1 MAKTLEEISD
11 GAKIIGDG
19 KVQIT
24 GIEHDSRK
32 ITAGNLFVCMEGAH
46 VDGHNFIN
54 QAVANGAVAILTTH
68 ENIQPPKGISALVVR
83 DMLTALA
90 EIVPKFYDYPA
101 KSMRVIGVTG
111 TNGKTTT
118 TYMIREILIRAGY
131 KVGLIGTI
139 QMMIGEE
146 IFPVHNTTPNV
157 IDLQHTFDKMRAAGC
172 DFVVMEVSSHALA
185 ENRIAGIDF
194 NVAVFTN
201 LTQDHLDY
209 HKTMENYCATKAKL
223 FALAKDAVVV
233 NVDDAAG
240 AVMLENAHCRKI
252 TYSIEDESDLRAE
265 NVDVRADGM
274 SLVVSEKGIVNSDF
288 STDHSPLITNHLTT
302 HVTGIFNVYNV
313 LAAVG
318 TARAINISNDT
329 VKTALGAF
337 KSVSGRFERVY
348 ANVPFTVIV
357 DYAHTPDG
365 VKNVIETAR
374 QILGNRGKGIGKSD
388 SPLTPS
394 PSTLIPKLIT
404 VFGCGGDRDNTKRPI
419 MGRLAAELSDIVIAT
434 SDNPRS
440 EDPAQILR
448 EIEVGIKEKIGGKI
462 YECIPDRRVAIF
474 RAVEIAKAGDIILI
488 LGKGHEN
495 YQILKDK
502 TIHFDDKEV
511 AHEAIGGLING

>member
-1 MAKTLEEISD
+1 MSKTLEELSLLVQ
-11 GAKIIGDG
+11 GTKIIGDG
-19 KVQIT
+19 ETLIT

-46 VDGHNFIN
+46 FDGHNFIN
-54 QAVANGAVAILTTH
+54 SAAESGAVAILTTH
-68 ENIQPPKGISALVVR
+68 EDIKLPENISALVVP
-83 DMLTALA
+83 DMQKTLA
-90 EIVPKFYDYPA
+90 VIVPYFYDFPA
-101 KSMRVIGVTG
+101 KKMRVIGITG

-118 TYMIREILIRAGY
+118 SYLIRSILMQAGY

-157 IDLQHTFDKMRAAGC
+157 MDLQKTFAEMLSKNVDY
-172 DFVVMEVSSHALA
+172 VVMEVSSHAIA
-185 ENRIAGIDF
+185 ENRIAGIEF
-194 NVAVFTN
+194 NAAVFTN

-209 HKTMENYCATKAKL
+209 HKTMENYRNTKAKL
-223 FALAKDAVVV
+223 FTMAKDFVVV

-240 AVMLENAHCRKI
+240 AVMLQNANCKKI
-252 TYSIEDESDLRAE
+252 TYSVENDSDLRAE
-265 NVDVRADGM
+265 NVDVHAGGT
-274 SLVVSEKGIVNSDF
+274 SFEINH
-288 STDHSPLITNHLTT
+288 STLSTLHLTLNL
-302 HVTGIFNVYNV
+302 TGKFNVYNALSAV
-313 LAAVG
+313 ATAAG
-318 TARAINISNDT
+318 ENISADT
-329 VKTALGAF
+329 IKAALEAF

-348 ANVPFTVIV
+348 ADVPFTVIV

-374 QILGNRGKGIGKSD
+374 QIVKNKI
-388 SPLTPS
+388 
-394 PSTLIPKLIT
+394 IT

-440 EDPAQILR
+440 ENPETILR
-448 EIEVGIKEKIGGKI
+448 EIEVGIKEKIGAKI
-462 YECIPDRRVAIF
+462 YECIPDRKAAIF
-474 RAVEIAKAGDIILI
+474 RAVEIAQAGDIVLI

-511 AHEAIGGLING
+511 ALEAINNKN

>member
-1 MAKTLEEISD
+1 MEKTLEELSLLVQ
-11 GAKIIGDG
+11 GTKIIGDSATL
-19 KVQIT
+19 IT

-32 ITAGNLFVCMEGAH
+32 ITAGNLFVCMEGVH
-46 VDGHNFIN
+46 FDGHNFIN
-54 QAVANGAVAILTTH
+54 AAAEKGAVAILTTH
-68 ENIQPPKGISALVVR
+68 ENINLPAGISALVVP
-83 DMLTALA
+83 DMLKSLA
-90 EIVPKFYDYPA
+90 VIVPYFYDFPA
-101 KSMRVIGVTG
+101 KKMRVIGITG

-118 TYMIREILIRAGY
+118 SYLIREILMRAGF

-157 IDLQHTFDKMRAAGC
+157 MDLQKTFAEMYNKKVDY
-172 DFVVMEVSSHALA
+172 VVMEVSSHAIA

-209 HKTMENYCATKAKL
+209 HKTMENYRDTKAKL
-223 FALAKDAVVV
+223 FARAKDFVVV

-240 AVMLENAHCRKI
+240 AVMLENATCQKI
-252 TYSIEDESDLRAE
+252 TYSVENNSDLQA
-265 NVDVRADGM
+265 VDVDIHTGGT
-274 SLVVSEKGIVNSDF
+274 SFKIGDWLN
-288 STDHSPLITNHLTT
+288 LNLHLT
-302 HVTGIFNVYNV
+302 GKFNVYNA
-313 LAAVG
+313 LSAVG
-318 TARAINISNDT
+318 AARAENISSNT
-329 VKTALGAF
+329 IKAALEAF

-348 ANVPFTVIV
+348 ADVPFTVIV

-374 QILGNRGKGIGKSD
+374 QIVKNNI
-388 SPLTPS
+388 
-394 PSTLIPKLIT
+394 IT

-440 EDPAQILR
+440 ENPETILQ
-448 EIEVGIKEKIGGKI
+448 EIEVGIKEKIGGKQ
-462 YECIPDRRVAIF
+462 YECIPDRKAAIF
-474 RAVEIAKAGDIILI
+474 RAIEIATAGDIVLI

-495 YQILKDK
+495 YQILKNE
-502 TIHFDDKEV
+502 TIHFDDKEI
-511 AHEAIGGLING
+511 ALQAIGAKG

>member
-1 MAKTLEEISD
+1 MSKTLEELSLLVQ
-11 GAKIIGDG
+11 GTKIIGDG
-19 KVQIT
+19 EILIT
-24 GIEHDSRK
+24 EIEHDSRK

-46 VDGHNFIN
+46 FDGHNFIN
-54 QAVANGAVAILTTH
+54 SAAESGAVAILTTH
-68 ENIQPPKGISALVVR
+68 EDIKLPENISALVVP
-83 DMLTALA
+83 DMQKSLA
-90 EIVPKFYDYPA
+90 VIVPYFYDFPA
-101 KSMRVIGVTG
+101 KKMRVIGITG

-118 TYMIREILIRAGY
+118 SYLIRSILMQAGF

-157 IDLQHTFDKMRAAGC
+157 MDLQKTFAEMYAKNVDY
-172 DFVVMEVSSHALA
+172 VVMEVSSHAIA

-194 NVAVFTN
+194 NAAVFTN

-209 HKTMENYCATKAKL
+209 HKTMENYRDTKAKL
-223 FALAKDAVVV
+223 FAMAKDFVVV

-240 AVMLENAHCRKI
+240 EVMLENANCKKI
-252 TYSIEDESDLRAE
+252 TYSIENNSDFRAE
-265 NVDVRADGM
+265 NVDVHAGGTSFKVGD
-274 SLVVSEKGIVNSDF
+274 LN
-288 STDHSPLITNHLTT
+288 LNLHLT
-302 HVTGIFNVYNV
+302 GKFNVYNALSAV
-313 LAAVG
+313 ATAAG
-318 TARAINISNDT
+318 ENISSDT
-329 VKTALGAF
+329 IKAALEAF

-348 ANVPFTVIV
+348 ADVPFTVIV

-374 QILGNRGKGIGKSD
+374 QIVKNKI
-388 SPLTPS
+388 
-394 PSTLIPKLIT
+394 IT

-419 MGRLAAELSDIVIAT
+419 MGKLAAELSDIVIAT

-440 EDPAQILR
+440 ENPETILR
-448 EIEVGIKEKIGGKI
+448 EIEVGIKEKIGDKI
-462 YECIPDRRVAIF
+462 YECIPDRRAAIF
-474 RAVEIAKAGDIILI
+474 RAVEIAQAGDIVLI

-511 AHEAIGGLING
+511 ALQAIKEKI

>member
-1 MAKTLEEISD
+1 MSKTLEELALLVQ
-11 GAKIIGDG
+11 GTKIIGDG
-19 KVQIT
+19 ETLIT

-54 QAVANGAVAILTTH
+54 SAVEKGAVAILTTH
-68 ENIQPPKGISALVVR
+68 ENINLPAGISALVVP
-83 DMLTALA
+83 DMLKTLA
-90 EIVPKFYDYPA
+90 VIVPYFYDFPA
-101 KSMRVIGVTG
+101 KKMRVIGITG

-118 TYMIREILIRAGY
+118 TYLIREILIRAGY

-146 IFPVHNTTPNV
+146 IYPVHNTTPNV
-157 IDLQHTFDKMRAAGC
+157 MDLQKTFAEMLSKNVDY
-172 DFVVMEVSSHALA
+172 VVMEVSSHAIA

-209 HKTMENYCATKAKL
+209 HKTLENYRDTKAKL
-223 FALAKDAVVV
+223 FAMAKDFVVV

-240 AVMLENAHCRKI
+240 AVMLENATCQKI
-252 TYSIEDESDLRAE
+252 TYSIENNSDLRAE
-265 NVDVRADGM
+265 NVDVHAGGT
-274 SLVVSEKGIVNSDF
+274 SF
-288 STDHSPLITNHLTT
+288 SVGDLNLNLHLT
-302 HVTGIFNVYNV
+302 GKFNVYNA
-313 LAAVG
+313 LSAVG
-318 TARAINISNDT
+318 VARAENISSDT
-329 VKTALGAF
+329 IKAALEDF

-348 ANVPFTVIV
+348 AKIPFTIIV

-374 QILGNRGKGIGKSD
+374 QIVKNKI
-388 SPLTPS
+388 
-394 PSTLIPKLIT
+394 IT

-440 EDPAQILR
+440 ENPQKILA
-448 EIEVGIKEKIGGKI
+448 EIEVGIKEKIGGKQ
-462 YECIPDRRVAIF
+462 YECIPDRKAAIF
-474 RAVEIAKAGDIILI
+474 RAVEIATAGDIVLI

-495 YQILKDK
+495 YQILRDK

-511 AHEAIGGLING
+511 ALQAIRAKG

>member
-1 MAKTLEEISD
+1 MTKTLEELVSD
-11 GAKIIGDG
+11 AKIIGNG

-46 VDGHNFIN
+46 VDGHKFIN

-68 ENIQPPKGISALVVR
+68 KDIQPPEGISALIVN
-83 DMLTALA
+83 DMKELT
-90 EIVPKFYDYPA
+90 EIVPRFYGYPA

-157 IDLQHTFDKMRAAGC
+157 IDLQKTLADMRDKNI
-172 DFVVMEVSSHALA
+172 DYVVMEVSSHALA

-233 NVDDAAG
+233 NIDDAAG

-252 TYSIEDESDLRAE
+252 TYSIENESDLRAE
-265 NVDVRADGM
+265 NVNVQANGTSFEISNLFD
-274 SLVVSEKGIVNSDF
+274 LN
-288 STDHSPLITNHLTT
+288 L

-329 VKTALGAF
+329 VKEALEAF

-348 ANVPFTVIV
+348 ADVPFTVIV

-394 PSTLIPKLIT
+394 PSTLL
-404 VFGCGGDRDNTKRPI
+404 RRRP
-419 MGRLAAELSDIVIAT
+419 R
-434 SDNPRS
+434 
-440 EDPAQILR
+440 
-448 EIEVGIKEKIGGKI
+448 
-462 YECIPDRRVAIF
+462 
-474 RAVEIAKAGDIILI
+474 
-488 LGKGHEN
+488 
-495 YQILKDK
+495 
-502 TIHFDDKEV
+502 
-511 AHEAIGGLING
+511 

>member
-1 MAKTLEEISD
+1 MAKTLEELALLVQ
-11 GAKIIGDG
+11 GTKIIGDG
-19 KVQIT
+19 AVKIT

-46 VDGHNFIN
+46 FDGHNFIN
-54 QAVANGAVAILTTH
+54 SAAESGAVAILTTH
-68 ENIQPPKGISALVVR
+68 EDINLPQNISALVVP
-83 DMLTALA
+83 DMQKTLA
-90 EIVPKFYDYPA
+90 VIVPYFYDFPA
-101 KSMRVIGVTG
+101 KKMRVIGITG

-118 TYMIREILIRAGY
+118 SYLIRSILMQAGY

-157 IDLQHTFDKMRAAGC
+157 IDLQKTFAEMLSKNVDY
-172 DFVVMEVSSHALA
+172 VVMEVSSHAIA

-194 NVAVFTN
+194 NAAIFTN

-209 HKTMENYCATKAKL
+209 HKTMENYRDTKAKL
-223 FALAKDAVVV
+223 FAMAKDFVVV

-240 AVMLENAHCRKI
+240 AVMLESATCKKI
-252 TYSIEDESDLRAE
+252 TYSIENNSDFRAE
-265 NVDVRADGM
+265 NVDVHAGGTSFD
-274 SLVVSEKGIVNSDF
+274 INH
-288 STDHSPLITNHLTT
+288 STLSTLHLTLNL
-302 HVTGIFNVYNV
+302 TGKFNVYNA
-313 LAAVG
+313 LSAVA
-318 TARAINISNDT
+318 TAKSENISDDT
-329 VKTALGAF
+329 IKAALEAF
-337 KSVSGRFERVY
+337 KSVSGRFERVF
-348 ANVPFTVIV
+348 ADIPFTVIV

-374 QILGNRGKGIGKSD
+374 QIVKNKI
-388 SPLTPS
+388 
-394 PSTLIPKLIT
+394 IT

-440 EDPAQILR
+440 ENPESILR
-448 EIEVGIKEKIGGKI
+448 EIEVGIKEKIGGKQ
-462 YECIPDRRVAIF
+462 YECIPDRKAAIF
-474 RAVEIAKAGDIILI
+474 HAVEIAQAGDIILI

-502 TIHFDDKEV
+502 TIHFDDKEI
-511 AHEAIGGLING
+511 ALQAIETKG

>member
-1 MAKTLEEISD
+1 MSKTLEELALLVQ
-11 GAKIIGDG
+11 GTKIIGDSSTL
-19 KVQIT
+19 IT

-54 QAVANGAVAILTTH
+54 SAVEKGAVAILTTH
-68 ENIQPPKGISALVVR
+68 ENINLPKNISALVVP
-83 DMLTALA
+83 DMLKTLA
-90 EIVPKFYDYPA
+90 IIVPYFYDFPA
-101 KSMRVIGVTG
+101 KKMRVIGITG

-118 TYMIREILIRAGY
+118 TYLIREILIRAGF

-157 IDLQHTFDKMRAAGC
+157 MDLQKTFAEMLSKNVDY
-172 DFVVMEVSSHALA
+172 VVMEVSSHAIA

-209 HKTMENYCATKAKL
+209 HKTLENYRDTKAKL
-223 FALAKDAVVV
+223 FARAKDFVVV

-240 AVMLENAHCRKI
+240 AVMLQNASCQKI
-252 TYSIEDESDLRAE
+252 TYSIEKNSDFRAE
-265 NVDVRADGM
+265 NVDVHAGGT
-274 SLVVSEKGIVNSDF
+274 SFNVGNLN
-288 STDHSPLITNHLTT
+288 LNLHLT
-302 HVTGIFNVYNV
+302 GKFNVYNA
-313 LAAVG
+313 LSAVG
-318 TARAINISNDT
+318 VARAENISTDT
-329 VKTALGAF
+329 IKAALEAF

-348 ANVPFTVIV
+348 AEIPFTVIV

-374 QILGNRGKGIGKSD
+374 QIVKNKI
-388 SPLTPS
+388 
-394 PSTLIPKLIT
+394 IT

-440 EDPAQILR
+440 EDPEKILA
-448 EIEVGIKEKIGGKI
+448 EIEVGIKEKIGGKQ
-462 YECIPDRRVAIF
+462 YECIPDRKAAIF
-474 RAVEIAKAGDIILI
+474 RAIEIAQAGDIVLI

-495 YQILKDK
+495 YQILRDK

-511 AHEAIGGLING
+511 ALEAIRSL